1 MRLEFSSGTSVTRGP
16 NLGLAIHIDCVDHY
30 EEMGCD
36 PGEYL
41 IYVLTIQKSDREF
54 WLDLILEP

>member
-1 MRLEFSSGTSVTRGP
+1 MRLEFSSGKLTATGP
-16 NLGLAIHIDCVDHY
+16 NLNPTIHLDCVDHY

-54 WLDLILEP
+54 WSDLILEP